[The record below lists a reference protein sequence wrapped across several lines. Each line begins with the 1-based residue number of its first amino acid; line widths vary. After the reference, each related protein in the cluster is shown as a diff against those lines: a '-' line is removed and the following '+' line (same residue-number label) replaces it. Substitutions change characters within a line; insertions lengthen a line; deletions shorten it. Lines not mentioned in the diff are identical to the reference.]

1 MGSTVWKALVPL
13 LVGIIIAVL
22 PVPQGLA
29 PKAWYFFACFTAVI
43 VGLIM
48 EPIPSAAI
56 GFIGIA
62 FVAALGLVAP
72 KPSDS
77 IKWALSGFS
86 NATVWLIFG
95 AFMLALGYEK
105 TGLGKRIALV
115 LVKALGRKTLGLGYA
130 VTFADLILAPFT
142 PSNTARSGGIIYP
155 VIRNIPVLYGS
166 LPGETAR
173 KIGAYILWTAFAA
186 TCVTSSMFVTALA
199 PNLLALE
206 LVTKT
211 STIGFEWVEWLYGF
225 LPVGITLILILPYL
239 IYKIYPPEITSSDEV
254 PAWAAGE
261 LAKLGAITFK
271 EVLMA
276 VLAILA
282 LVLWIGGGKF
292 IDATTVTLVVISLML
307 ITGVVSHDDIL
318 SHKKAWDILV
328 WFATLVALADGLN
341 KVGFVAWFAKG
352 ATVLL
357 AGMSPVTTMV
367 ILVAIFF
374 IIHYM
379 FASLTAHTAANLP
392 VILAAGAAVPG
403 MPVKVFA
410 LLLCY
415 SLGLMGIITP
425 YATGPGP
432 VYFGSGYI
440 SRKDFWLQ
448 GFILGMVFLI
458 FLLGIGVPWLLFTQ
472 G

>member
-1 MGSTVWKALVPL
+1 MESTAWKALIPL
-13 LVGIIIAVL
+13 LVGIVIAVL
-22 PVPQGLA
+22 PVPQGLT
-29 PKAWYFFACFTAVI
+29 PNAWYFFACFAAVI
-43 VGLIM
+43 VGLIL

-62 FVAALGLVAP
+62 LIAALGLVAP
-72 KPSDS
+72 KPGDS

-86 NATVWLIFG
+86 NSTVWLIFG

-105 TGLGKRIALV
+105 TGLGRRVALV
-115 LVKALGRKTLGLGYA
+115 LVKVLGRKTLGLGYA
-130 VTFADLILAPFT
+130 VTFADLVLAPFT

-155 VIRNIPVLYGS
+155 VIRNLPVLYGS

-173 KIGAYILWTAFAA
+173 KIGAYVLWTALAA
-186 TCVTSSMFVTALA
+186 TCVNSSMFLTALA

-206 LVTKT
+206 LVNKT
-211 STIGFEWVEWLYGF
+211 AHIGIEWGEWLYGF
-225 LPVGITLILILPYL
+225 LPVGIPLILILPYL
-239 IYKIYPPEITSSDEV
+239 IYKIYPPEIKSSDEV
-254 PAWAAGE
+254 PAWASEE
-261 LAKLGAITFK
+261 LAKMGKITFK

-276 VLAILA
+276 LLAILA

-307 ITGVVSHDDIL
+307 ITGVVKHDDVL
-318 SHKKAWDILV
+318 SHKRAWDILI
-328 WFATLVALADGLN
+328 WFGTLVALADGLN
-341 KVGFVAWFAKG
+341 KVGFVTWFAKG

-357 AGMSPVTTMV
+357 AGMSPAVTMV
-367 ILVAIFF
+367 LLVAIFF

-379 FASLTAHTAANLP
+379 FASLTAHTAAILP
-392 VILAAGAAVPG
+392 VMLAAGSAVPG

-448 GFILGMVFLI
+448 GFILGFVFLV
-458 FLLGIGVPWLLFTQ
+458 FLLGIGVPWLLATQ

>member
-1 MGSTVWKALVPL
+1 MGSTVWKALIPL

-43 VGLIM
+43 VGLIL

-62 FVAALGLVAP
+62 LVAALGLVAP

-86 NATVWLIFG
+86 NSTVWLIFG

-211 STIGFEWVEWLYGF
+211 STIGFEWVEWLYG
-225 LPVGITLILILPYL
+225 LPAGRHNPYP
-239 IYKIYPPEITSSDEV
+239 YS
-254 PAWAAGE
+254 A
-261 LAKLGAITFK
+261 
-271 EVLMA
+271 
-276 VLAILA
+276 
-282 LVLWIGGGKF
+282 
-292 IDATTVTLVVISLML
+292 
-307 ITGVVSHDDIL
+307 VSHIQDL
-318 SHKKAWDILV
+318 S
-328 WFATLVALADGLN
+328 
-341 KVGFVAWFAKG
+341 
-352 ATVLL
+352 
-357 AGMSPVTTMV
+357 AGNH
-367 ILVAIFF
+367 I
-374 IIHYM
+374 
-379 FASLTAHTAANLP
+379 
-392 VILAAGAAVPG
+392 
-403 MPVKVFA
+403 
-410 LLLCY
+410 
-415 SLGLMGIITP
+415 
-425 YATGPGP
+425 
-432 VYFGSGYI
+432 
-440 SRKDFWLQ
+440 Q
-448 GFILGMVFLI
+448 
-458 FLLGIGVPWLLFTQ
+458 
-472 G
+472 

>member
-1 MGSTVWKALVPL
+1 MGVRQLT
-13 LVGIIIAVL
+13 
-22 PVPQGLA
+22 
-29 PKAWYFFACFTAVI
+29 
-43 VGLIM
+43 
-48 EPIPSAAI
+48 
-56 GFIGIA
+56 
-62 FVAALGLVAP
+62 
-72 KPSDS
+72 
-77 IKWALSGFS
+77 
-86 NATVWLIFG
+86 
-95 AFMLALGYEK
+95 
-105 TGLGKRIALV
+105 
-115 LVKALGRKTLGLGYA
+115 
-130 VTFADLILAPFT
+130 
-142 PSNTARSGGIIYP
+142 
-155 VIRNIPVLYGS
+155 
-166 LPGETAR
+166 
-173 KIGAYILWTAFAA
+173 
-186 TCVTSSMFVTALA
+186 
-199 PNLLALE
+199 
-206 LVTKT
+206 
-211 STIGFEWVEWLYGF
+211 
-225 LPVGITLILILPYL
+225 
-239 IYKIYPPEITSSDEV
+239 
-254 PAWAAGE
+254 
-261 LAKLGAITFK
+261 KLGGITFK

-318 SHKKAWDILV
+318 SHKKAWDILI
-328 WFATLVALADGLN
+328 WFGTLVALADGLN
-341 KVGFVAWFAKG
+341 KVGFVTWFAKG

-379 FASLTAHTAANLP
+379 FASLTAHTAATLP
-392 VILAAGAAVPG
+392 VILAAGATVPG

-448 GFILGMVFLI
+448 GFILGLVFLI
-458 FLLGIGVPWLLFTQ
+458 FLLGIGVPWLRQPKANQSQRRTQ
-472 G
+472 ELIETGFLPAVTT